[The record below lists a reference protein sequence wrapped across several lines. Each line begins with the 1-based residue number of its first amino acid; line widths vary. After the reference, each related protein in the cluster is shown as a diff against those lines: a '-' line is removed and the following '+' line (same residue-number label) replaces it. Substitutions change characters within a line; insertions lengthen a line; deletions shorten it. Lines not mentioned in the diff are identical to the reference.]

1 MKNIHT
7 DWMHAMEQSELKI
20 GEKPAPLARLL
31 QQQGQKPEAMM
42 NIIAGLPP
50 RPRRGK
56 FSPQTLLL
64 SLGALLF
71 ASLAMLAWHQ
81 AISIASLAMT
91 LWAGRL
97 ALASRRQDSEK
108 AGILHRLETAK
119 ALFEREQQVRQ
130 ELLSRNAVRAQD
142 AWEQLKNL
150 NSPANLRSHRA
161 CNLEIDVEEELSE
174 HDLNLFFGSLSQA
187 QNDTCLE

>member
-1 MKNIHT
+1 
-7 DWMHAMEQSELKI
+7 
-20 GEKPAPLARLL
+20 
-31 QQQGQKPEAMM
+31 
-42 NIIAGLPP
+42 
-50 RPRRGK
+50 
-56 FSPQTLLL
+56 
-64 SLGALLF
+64 
-71 ASLAMLAWHQ
+71 MLAWHQ

-130 ELLSRNAVRAQD
+130 ELLSRNAVRAQN

-187 QNDTCLE
+187 QNDTPSNPPPPAQPHNCPEDAPTTETIAKLFGVDGNTLFTPPGKASSSDN